1 MRRRSALRGPD
12 RGRKQMPWLRRSVFF
27 ERAFPPGLF
36 VAPRRRGRMEGG
48 MRAGLHSPLK
58 RRGGSD
64 CKTKRNFSRP
74 CFSPVNSDG
83 NMERKNAGPAF
94 FKKQD
99 RRSQDSI
106 GSRFRKKGRHRPVF
120 SPRVPPRWRSFFDRA
135 QCGASSG
142 QDDGSGE
149 RRIRRRCWRIWRF
162 SR

>member
-1 MRRRSALRGPD
+1 MVEPLRF
-12 RGRKQMPWLRRSVFF
+12 S
-27 ERAFPPGLF
+27 ERAFPSGLF

-64 CKTKRNFSRP
+64 CKTKRNFSRL
-74 CFSPVNSDG
+74 CFSPVNSDR
-83 NMERKNAGPAF
+83 NMGRKNAGPAF

-120 SPRVPPRWRSFFDRA
+120 SPRVPPRWAFLFRPGAVRGFVRTGRRVGRKADQASMLAYLAFFSMNSRR
-135 QCGASSG
+135 GGTSSPM
-142 QDDGSGE
+142 SME
-149 RRIRRRCWRIWRF
+149 NI
-162 SR
+162 